1 MLVTLAYIMAFVA
14 VVLIVQTAATV
25 IFSAG
30 DRTRRV
36 NRRLDLL
43 DSGMSRDEVFEAL
56 VRRKPPTGGF
66 AEAAPG
72 VYERTQVYFRQA
84 GLTITPQRFVMMLVV
99 LVAIVLVLG
108 FLFLS
113 VAQKGGVVVNLLVS
127 TLGAIGL
134 VVLGAVV
141 WLGWRRG
148 RRLKKLEEQLPVAL
162 DVTIRALRA
171 GHPLITSVKLA
182 SEEMGDPIGSEFGLI
197 VDETNYGM
205 EFRDA
210 LVSFARRSGSE
221 YAHFFAVCVA
231 IQSETGGNLA
241 EVLANLA
248 KVIRDMQTLHLR
260 VKALSAEGKMSATIL
275 TVLPIGLVCF
285 LLVSK
290 PDFYTTKFGDPIFW
304 PATAGIIVWFFIG
317 QFMMNRMVNFKY

>member
-56 VRRKPPTGGF
+56 VRRKPPTGGLHD
-66 AEAAPG
+66 AAPG

-84 GLTITPQRFVMMLVV
+84 GVTITPQRFVMMLLV
-99 LVAIVLVLG
+99 LVAIVLVMG

-127 TLGAIGL
+127 VVGAIGL

-141 WLGWRRG
+141 WLGWRRS

-162 DVTIRALRA
+162 DVTIRA
-171 GHPLITSVKLA
+171 
-182 SEEMGDPIGSEFGLI
+182 
-197 VDETNYGM
+197 
-205 EFRDA
+205 
-210 LVSFARRSGSE
+210 ARRPPADHLGQ
-221 YAHFFAVCVA
+221 A
-231 IQSETGGNLA
+231 GLG
-241 EVLANLA
+241 
-248 KVIRDMQTLHLR
+248 RDGR
-260 VKALSAEGKMSATIL
+260 
-275 TVLPIGLVCF
+275 
-285 LLVSK
+285 
-290 PDFYTTKFGDPIFW
+290 PDRLGVRPD
-304 PATAGIIVWFFIG
+304 
-317 QFMMNRMVNFKY
+317 RR